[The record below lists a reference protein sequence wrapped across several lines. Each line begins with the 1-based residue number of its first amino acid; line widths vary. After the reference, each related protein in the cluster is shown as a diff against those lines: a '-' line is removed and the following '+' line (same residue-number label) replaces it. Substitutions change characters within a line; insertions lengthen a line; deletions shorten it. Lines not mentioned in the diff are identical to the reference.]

1 MALACLQAVSRCLSA
16 AAADPGGREKLFVSA
31 QTFLLA
37 EPRERADLLAA
48 EAFLDTPDGA
58 FSPGEKCQLQEL
70 LRSMAQAKQA
80 GEKDRRRQSQDYT
93 RLHFFLTAEHW
104 ARLSG
109 KLSLRE
115 KAEYILETA
124 ATVLQLGLPTELTL
138 AGVTAVCSLLER
150 AVQFLAAR
158 HKLSGQLLA
167 VLTVNFKD
175 LPADLVAAFEGHEP
189 ARQTAWPLQDQQIAA
204 LAAKVPL
211 RSTNAQAAPPAMSGP
226 AMADVMGAVMRQ
238 ARTTQQVPSEL
249 VRSDVPEP
257 IARHQQELALD
268 TAVGADNGRD
278 GERSNDEPSTSPP
291 AELSASAAAD
301 LLGQDR
307 KGMKRPAARQ
317 LGSASKPSKVL
328 KRPAA
333 AASCAESADTRQ
345 SESLS
350 ADTYQSESA
359 QAQYWGHA
367 HIGYYTQKSYI
378 RYWCQAD
385 KKYRLII
392 GASGP
397 NHKAICKQLWPAV
410 KKGKQL
416 DALQKMRAR
425 LLKFAAWAKAS
436 TDLLHVLDTGT
447 LPAGALVA
455 ALPFS
460 LQAVK
465 ATRAA
470 TKAEASAEAPAMPA
484 AAPAK
489 PFKRRTRGKQQE
501 KEAMAGRKRRLSH
514 EEEENFGR
522 CLSLPGC
529 SDNTARAIWNIAGE
543 LREDGAAASRSS
555 AFTTR
560 TDLTADALACYE
572 RHELAGE
579 SGKPVPIL
587 IGVLAKLLRYAA
599 RGSPP
604 WATVL
609 DRVFKRDKGRRLS
622 CVLYHDELI
631 CGNVLAVRKVK
642 KICMIYLSF
651 RELYASLSKED
662 AWLTVAAVQAS
673 VIDRIAGGMTR
684 LMTAVVKSV
693 HAKSHESG
701 FVLELPSGPTWVRIR
716 P

>member
-93 RLHFFLTAEHW
+93 RLHFFFTAEHW

-124 ATVLQLGLPTELTL
+124 ATVLQLCLPTELTL
-138 AGVTAVCSLLER
+138 AGVTAVCSLLEGGPSSSWQLATIYQVVKSTWKAVHKRLQKMGR
-150 AVQFLAAR
+150 A
-158 HKLSGQLLA
+158 KTGQLLA
-167 VLTVNFKD
+167 VLPVNFKD
-175 LPADLVAAFEGHEP
+175 LPADIVAAFEGHEP
-189 ARQTAWPLQDQQIAA
+189 ACQTAWPLQDQQIAA

-211 RSTNAQAAPPAMSGP
+211 RSTNALSAPPAMSGP
-226 AMADVMGAVMRQ
+226 AMADIMGAVMRQ
-238 ARTTQQVPSEL
+238 AAGSLCSWERPPGIRDPLNLQILKPQGANNSAQVVAGASRALALPDVPPSEL

-257 IARHQQELALD
+257 IAQHQQELALD
-268 TAVGADNGRD
+268 TAVAADNGRD

-291 AELSASAAAD
+291 ADLSASAAAD
-301 LLGQDR
+301 LLSQDR

-359 QAQYWGHA
+359 QAQYWGHT

-425 LLKFAAWAKAS
+425 LLK
-436 TDLLHVLDTGT
+436 
-447 LPAGALVA
+447 
-455 ALPFS
+455 
-460 LQAVK
+460 
-465 ATRAA
+465 
-470 TKAEASAEAPAMPA
+470 APA
-484 AAPAK
+484 
-489 PFKRRTRGKQQE
+489 
-501 KEAMAGRKRRLSH
+501 
-514 EEEENFGR
+514 
-522 CLSLPGC
+522 
-529 SDNTARAIWNIAGE
+529 
-543 LREDGAAASRSS
+543 
-555 AFTTR
+555 
-560 TDLTADALACYE
+560 
-572 RHELAGE
+572 
-579 SGKPVPIL
+579 
-587 IGVLAKLLRYAA
+587 
-599 RGSPP
+599 
-604 WATVL
+604 
-609 DRVFKRDKGRRLS
+609 
-622 CVLYHDELI
+622 
-631 CGNVLAVRKVK
+631 
-642 KICMIYLSF
+642 
-651 RELYASLSKED
+651 
-662 AWLTVAAVQAS
+662 
-673 VIDRIAGGMTR
+673 
-684 LMTAVVKSV
+684 
-693 HAKSHESG
+693 
-701 FVLELPSGPTWVRIR
+701 
-716 P
+716 